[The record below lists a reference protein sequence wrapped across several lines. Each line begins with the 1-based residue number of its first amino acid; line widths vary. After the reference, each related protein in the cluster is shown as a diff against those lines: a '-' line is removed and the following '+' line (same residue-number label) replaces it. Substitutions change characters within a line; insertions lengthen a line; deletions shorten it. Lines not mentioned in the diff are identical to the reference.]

1 MRAGA
6 TWPGSAATWSA
17 ASRLP
22 SPSSHPVRGDDE
34 EDHEEVLDGQLVDER
49 RRREPRLDLQSS
61 RYVSPLPSPD
71 DLERYRAM
79 LPDAPERLLS
89 SGEREQAHR
98 HDLERRLVALDEGSM
113 PRFYMGQR
121 VAHFVSLVLGLAY
134 LSLMGLAIVEGQEWG
149 IGGAAAGLAAVVW
162 ATRRDPSGPDDPEV
176 SSSDPQA
183 PEDDSN
189 ARSDQES

>member
-1 MRAGA
+1 
-6 TWPGSAATWSA
+6 
-17 ASRLP
+17 
-22 SPSSHPVRGDDE
+22 
-34 EDHEEVLDGQLVDER
+34 
-49 RRREPRLDLQSS
+49 
-61 RYVSPLPSPD
+61 
-71 DLERYRAM
+71 M

-89 SGEREQAHR
+89 SGESEQAHR

-121 VAHFVSLVLGLAY
+121 RAHFVSLVLGLAY
-134 LSLMGLAIVEGQEWG
+134 LSLMGLAIVEGEETWG

-162 ATRRDPSGPDDPEV
+162 ATRRDPSGADDPEP

-189 ARSDQES
+189 PV